1 LGIKVILTLIMHKV
15 FGVGI
20 IGVSIMVILETVVK
34 DLKQRIMKKLQY
46 NFKNILSGVLPGS

>member
-1 LGIKVILTLIMHKV
+1 MHKV